1 MTAERENVY
10 KSRPAVSLERAQ
22 EVAQKFMEDV
32 RSKRNL
38 REKRLEMIQKQK
50 EDKDTGKADWWI
62 HIHNDEWQMC
72 VCCFWAIQMDT
83 YHTHGRMLDTWRN
96 ITSCFC
102 SKRYLCG
109 AFQRLAMN
117 KHCEP
122 TGDVN
127 MSAGFNMFH
136 HDSNRF
142 LFCYDPCCHLLFTPL
157 NKGMMLPIYSHLHVF
172 LFKCYYIIIE
182 INMNW
187 GHPQIEYGWLCE

>member
-1 MTAERENVY
+1 MNGRC
-10 KSRPAVSLERAQ
+10 L
-22 EVAQKFMEDV
+22 F
-32 RSKRNL
+32 
-38 REKRLEMIQKQK
+38 
-50 EDKDTGKADWWI
+50 
-62 HIHNDEWQMC
+62 
-72 VCCFWAIQMDT
+72 VCCLLAIQMDT
-83 YHTHGRMLDTWRN
+83 YHTHGRMLDKWRN
-96 ITSCFC
+96 ITLCFC

-157 NKGMMLPIYSHLHVF
+157 NNGMMLPIYSNLHVF
-172 LFKCYYIIIE
+172 LMLFYIVPADD
-182 INMNW
+182 MGVV
-187 GHPQIEYGWLCE
+187 GHTQKTQTPMSPAK